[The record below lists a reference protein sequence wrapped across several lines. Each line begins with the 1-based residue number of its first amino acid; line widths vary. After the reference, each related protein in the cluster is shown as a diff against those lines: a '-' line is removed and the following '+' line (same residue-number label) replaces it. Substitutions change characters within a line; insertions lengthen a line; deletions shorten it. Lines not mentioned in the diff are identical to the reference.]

1 MLDGTDSRYSS
12 INCGAGV
19 VCHLNG
25 ANSLPDS
32 DLSLI
37 DVSPWGNTGQGVAR
51 QVTLSAL
58 ARERKRR
65 CGLAVVI
72 LRHEQAMWNVKTAVQ
87 MLCTFHMLCP
97 STSQTNPQ
105 LASLLPDTAF
115 LVFLEFF

>member
-1 MLDGTDSRYSS
+1 M
-12 INCGAGV
+12 
-19 VCHLNG
+19 NG

-72 LRHEQAMWNVKTAVQ
+72 LRQEQINVECENRRSNAPYVPYALPLHLANQSATPFAPARYGV
-87 MLCTFHMLCP
+87 P
-97 STSQTNPQ
+97 SFFGV
-105 LASLLPDTAF
+105 LLE
-115 LVFLEFF
+115 VF